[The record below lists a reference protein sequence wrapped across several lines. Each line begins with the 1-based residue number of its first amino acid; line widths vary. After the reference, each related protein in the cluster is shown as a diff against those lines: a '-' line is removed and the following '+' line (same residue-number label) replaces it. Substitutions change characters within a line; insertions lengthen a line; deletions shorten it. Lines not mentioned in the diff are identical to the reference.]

1 MLTRILTLI
10 ALGLAAFPT
19 WALADITPPAL
30 PLTEQQF
37 VQPDPAPAAATTATA
52 DVSPF
57 LGLIR
62 DTLVALLLSVLTAG
76 SAWLTARVAKMT
88 AGKIDL
94 QDVARDLQMETYAR
108 NAVDKALAYA
118 LARVGIQWD
127 QLHDVQ
133 VRSQVLQYAINFL
146 SAQYP
151 EVVKWIDKDA
161 NGVIDWVETHLPARV
176 TPSGTP
182 LSFAAVK
189 PARGRPARKLVPA
202 AVDSTPA
209 A

>member
-1 MLTRILTLI
+1 MTRILTLI
-10 ALGLAAFPT
+10 ALGLAAVPT
-19 WALADITPPAL
+19 WAFADPTLAPAL

-37 VQPDPAPAAATTATA
+37 VTPDPAPAASPAGA
-52 DVSPF
+52 DAGP
-57 LGLIR
+57 LMGLIR

-76 SAWLTARVAKMT
+76 SAWLTARVAKVT

-108 NAVDKALAYA
+108 AAVDKAFAYA
-118 LARVGIQWD
+118 LARVGSSWD

-133 VRSQVLQYAINFL
+133 VRGQMLQYALNFL
-146 SAQYP
+146 SSQYP

-161 NGVIDWVETHLPARV
+161 NGVIDWVETHLPAPV
-176 TPSGTP
+176 QVAQPQA
-182 LSFAAVK
+182 LMAAK
-189 PARGRPARKLVPA
+189 PARGRPAARKAVVPA
-202 AVDSTPA
+202 DEPNPA